1 MSPSRAHY
9 RSDLRDNIRYTCSY
23 AWHLLQSTSGVF
35 QACLKAFK
43 CQWREMTSL
52 GVPSVETRSGVSH
65 HRASVWWEPCPNDSS
80 FVWQVRKLEFL
91 LADAIRQGC
100 DSVITFGGPQ
110 SNHVR
115 ATVLAAR
122 ELGLQTHVM
131 VLNPTPEEDIKLTCE
146 GNLLLNRLA
155 GAKLIVF
162 PTRTD
167 ITRAEH
173 LKIIHERMK
182 DYAQKLRYDPVLC

>member
-1 MSPSRAHY
+1 MKITSMHTPA
-9 RSDLRDNIRYTCSY
+9 DL
-23 AWHLLQSTSGVF
+23 H
-35 QACLKAFK
+35 
-43 CQWREMTSL
+43 
-52 GVPSVETRSGVSH
+52 
-65 HRASVWWEPCPNDSS
+65 

-91 LADAIRQGC
+91 LADAIKQGC
-100 DSVITFGGPQ
+100 DSVITFGGLQ

-122 ELGLQTHVM
+122 EVGLQTHVM

-146 GNLLLNRLA
+146 GNLLLNCLA
-155 GAKLIVF
+155 GAKLIIF

-173 LKIIHERMK
+173 LKVIHEQMK
-182 DYAQKLRYDPVLC
+182 EYAQKLR

>member
-1 MSPSRAHY
+1 MRISCGLQEINIATY
-9 RSDLRDNIRYTCSY
+9 YTLIDL
-23 AWHLLQSTSGVF
+23 H
-35 QACLKAFK
+35 
-43 CQWREMTSL
+43 
-52 GVPSVETRSGVSH
+52 
-65 HRASVWWEPCPNDSS
+65 

-91 LADAIRQGC
+91 LADAIKQGC
-100 DSVITFGGPQ
+100 DSVITFGGLQ

-122 ELGLQTHVM
+122 EVGLQTHVM
-131 VLNPTPEEDIKLTCE
+131 VLNPTPEEDVKLTCE

-155 GAKLIVF
+155 GAKLIIF

-173 LKIIHERMK
+173 LKVIHERMK
-182 DYAQKLRYDPVLC
+182 EYAQKLR

>member
-1 MSPSRAHY
+1 MGPA
-9 RSDLRDNIRYTCSY
+9 DLYFI
-23 AWHLLQSTSGVF
+23 
-35 QACLKAFK
+35 
-43 CQWREMTSL
+43 
-52 GVPSVETRSGVSH
+52 
-65 HRASVWWEPCPNDSS
+65 
-80 FVWQVRKLEFL
+80 WQVRKLEFL
-91 LADAIRQGC
+91 LADAVKQGC
-100 DSVITFGGPQ
+100 DSVITFGGLQ

-122 ELGLQTHVM
+122 EVGLQTHVM

-155 GAKLIVF
+155 GAKLIIF

-173 LKIIHERMK
+173 LKVIHKKMD
-182 DYAQKLRYDPVLC
+182 DYAQKLR